1 MYYILKVLLSAIL
14 IVAITEIAKKSTL
27 MGGILASIPLV
38 SVLAFIWIYV
48 ETKNIEIIS
57 SLSISVFWL
66 VVPSLILF
74 ISLPIFLKYIN
85 FYLSLLCSI

>member
-66 VVPSLILF
+66 VVEW
-74 ISLPIFLKYIN
+74 
-85 FYLSLLCSI
+85 